1 MVPLFCARPA
11 PYLHCGDPFMNLTA
25 LVIEDEPA
33 AAELLGYNL
42 RKGGFSVEFAT
53 DGFRALDIARNLV
66 PDIIVLDLMLPGMD
80 GYALCE
86 KLKADPLTC
95 RSPILILSARTS
107 AQERIRGLESGA
119 DDYVTKPFS
128 PREVVLRIQ
137 AMLRRLRANPRVS
150 HEQVDEFRIDRDAL
164 EIHIQNRALNLTTT
178 EFKLLTLLIE
188 RRNRVQS
195 REALLRDVWGYENFI
210 DTRTVDT
217 HIGRLRD
224 KLGEQAQRIETI
236 RGEGFCFR

>member
-1 MVPLFCARPA
+1 MT
-11 PYLHCGDPFMNLTA
+11 LTA
-25 LVIEDEPA
+25 LVVEDEPA

-42 RKGGFSVEFAT
+42 SNEGFVVQIAS
-53 DGFRALDIARNLV
+53 DGLRALEMAQALE

-80 GYALCE
+80 GYTVCA
-86 KLKADPLTC
+86 KLKADPRTC
-95 RSPILILSARTS
+95 NAPILMLSAKTS
-107 AQERIRGLESGA
+107 AQDRIRGLESGA

-128 PREVVLRIQ
+128 PKEVILRLH
-137 AMLRRLRANPRVS
+137 AMLRRIKADPHAASL
-150 HEQVDEFRIDRDAL
+150 QFDEFRIDRDAL
-164 EIHIQNRALNLTTT
+164 EIHVKQRPLNLTTT
-178 EFKLLTLLIE
+178 EFKLLALLLE

-195 REALLRDVWGYENFI
+195 REVLLRDVWGYENFI

-224 KLGEQAQRIETI
+224 KLGNLASRIETI